1 MPTQLSQNGFGKRP
15 WVKLWVGEWLDGTT
29 RYEMTGAQRAFW
41 IDLLAMAGRSRQP
54 GVICAG
60 PSGDRVIG
68 YPLSVFQ
75 GLDAGGEL
83 DIPATFQLF
92 EACGKIRVEL
102 IQETPI
108 KLYKIEILNWAKYQS
123 NLAGQAERARKYR
136 QNKRDST
143 TTAQSRDASRA
154 RHAPRSRSVTGVDVE
169 GDIEGEGEKPS
180 RASHAVNSASSPD
193 YYSVKTD
200 IELLKV
206 TTEIWD
212 YYLQTF
218 GKNPK
223 INSFTTKRK
232 QKGLARLREA
242 LAKTGGDMERA
253 KGLMRSA
260 VDALAA
266 SSFHRGSNPDGRVYD
281 SWEGNLF
288 ASLEKFEWWLN
299 RAVRE
304 QQKGAS

>member
-1 MPTQLSQNGFGKRP
+1 
-15 WVKLWVGEWLDGTT
+15 
-29 RYEMTGAQRAFW
+29 
-41 IDLLAMAGRSRQP
+41 MAGRSRQP

-60 PSGDRVIG
+60 QSGDRLIG

-83 DIPATFQLF
+83 DILATFELF
-92 EACGKIRVEL
+92 AACGKIRVEL
-102 IQETPI
+102 TQETPI

-123 NLAGQAERARKYR
+123 NLAAQAERARKYR
-136 QNKRDST
+136 RNKT
-143 TTAQSRDASRA
+143 TGPSRDASHA
-154 RHAPRSRSVTGVDVE
+154 RHAPTSRSVTGVDVE
-169 GDIEGEGEKPS
+169 GDVEGEGEKPS
-180 RASHAVNSASSPD
+180 RASHDVNSASSRDCHSNP
-193 YYSVKTD
+193 TD
-200 IELLKV
+200 LEEAV
-206 TTEIWD
+206 TEIWD
-212 YYLQTF
+212 YYLQTL

-223 INSFTTKRK
+223 LNSFTTKRK

-242 LAKTGGDMERA
+242 LARTGSDMERA
-253 KGLMRSA
+253 KALMRAA

-266 SSFHRGSNPDGRVYD
+266 SSFHRGENPDGRVYD

-299 RAVRE
+299 KAVRE